1 MGMDVTAGK
10 GGRSEKI
17 NDVLQAAEHFISHDA
32 SVVRI
37 EPYGHG
43 IIHDTYLVKLSS
55 GDDRFILQRINQE
68 VFADPVLI
76 MRNLRLVSHHVRQQ
90 QQSAGSGVDADWQMV
105 YGLPARDGR
114 DYFIDA
120 AGAFWR
126 ALSYVR
132 GAVPLER
139 ISSLAEAGEAGRALG
154 TFHRLVSTLK
164 PEMLYE
170 TLPGF
175 HDVGRYLA
183 RYDAARAGNRGN
195 SEPERYCR
203 QTIENR
209 RSWAPVL
216 ENARRENLLP
226 VRVIHGDP
234 KSNNIMI
241 DRSTGRAVSI
251 IDLDTVMP
259 GLVQYDIGDCLRS
272 SCNTL
277 GEDAD
282 DFAGIRFDLQRCAAV
297 LTGYTEAAGFLTGA
311 DYDYFFDAVRFLSF
325 ELGLRFYTDFLQ
337 GNLYFKVSSRKQNL
351 NRSVV
356 QFKLLES
363 IEAQE
368 VGIRKIIAG
377 CRMLIPGSSFA

>member
-1 MGMDVTAGK
+1 MK
-10 GGRSEKI
+10 NI
-17 NDVLQAAEHFISHDA
+17 FQAAEHFISRDA
-32 SVVRI
+32 TVAGI
-37 EPYGHG
+37 EQYGHG
-43 IIHDTYLVKLSS
+43 IIHDTYLVKLDN
-55 GDDRFILQRINQE
+55 GADRFILQRINKE
-68 VFADPVLI
+68 VFIDPVQI
-76 MRNLRLVSHHVRQQ
+76 MRNLRLVNHHIRQQ
-90 QQSAGSGVDADWQMV
+90 RQSAGSGIDADWQMV
-105 YGLPARDGR
+105 HGLPARDGR

-120 AGAFWR
+120 DGAFWR

-139 ISSLAEAGEAGRALG
+139 ISSLADAGEAGRALG

-164 PEMLYE
+164 PELLYE

-183 RYDAARAGNRGN
+183 RYDAVRTGNRGTF
-195 SEPERYCR
+195 EPERYCR
-203 QTIENR
+203 QIIEDR

-234 KSNNIMI
+234 KTNNIMI

-277 GEDAD
+277 REDAH
-282 DFAGIRFDLQRCAAV
+282 DFFGVRFDLQRCAAI
-297 LTGYTEAAGFLTGA
+297 LSGYTEAAAGFLTGT
-311 DYDYFFDAVRFLSF
+311 DFDYFFDAVRCISF

-351 NRSVV
+351 NRAVV

-368 VGIRKIIAG
+368 AGIRKVIAG
-377 CRMLIPGSSFA
+377 CRMFFPGSSFS